1 MEGRFSGVKDILPIS
16 GALKVVVSF
25 FSPGTVSVILGTD

>member
-1 MEGRFSGVKDILPIS
+1 MEGRFSGVKDVLPIS
-16 GALKVVVSF
+16 GALEVVSF